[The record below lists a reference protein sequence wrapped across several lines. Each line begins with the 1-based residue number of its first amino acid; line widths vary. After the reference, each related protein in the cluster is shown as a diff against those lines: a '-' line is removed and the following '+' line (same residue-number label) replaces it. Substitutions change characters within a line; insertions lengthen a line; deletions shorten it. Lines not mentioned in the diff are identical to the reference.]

1 MSFWAQIEADYNAV
15 VASVVA
21 GTDTVATALDKM
33 LGIQTRA
40 QEMTALTNQFTAII
54 DNGVLDTPTKVT
66 QLLTLVG
73 KL

>member
-15 VASVVA
+15 IASADSVAVK
-21 GTDTVATALDKM
+21 LENLM
-33 LGIQTRA
+33 GIQTRA
-40 QEMTALTNQFTAII
+40 QEMTTLTNQFTAIV
-54 DNGVLDTPTKVT
+54 DNGALDTPTKVT